1 MKKILF
7 LFTLILSCQLS
18 LHAQEN
24 KVAESVTPTENV
36 EISRKVYLL
45 DIEGKDYHD
54 VTVNIE
60 SLSPNPLVSDKYRV
74 KVLVTDSDGKKIY
87 KNKFKDCYLYIFSNG
102 QIQIGKPRLNK
113 VVLGE
118 PIMGK
123 SGYGIIREKEGV
135 F

>member
-1 MKKILF
+1 M
-7 LFTLILSCQLS
+7 S
-18 LHAQEN
+18 
-24 KVAESVTPTENV
+24 VAETARPVTPTENV